1 MCKKR
6 YVGKIYKTTD
16 GYFTG
21 SDHIKKPRRVA
32 VIHQRKDD
40 KAVAV
45 VKLRSKKDKIS
56 NYYIPKLI
64 LKPKNHPS
72 LTKDSIVENNII
84 VGKKEDE
91 SYKAIYTSDFID
103 LNDKL
108 TGREL
113 RKIKKATN
121 KRNKNKIK
129 KWKRHFKK

>member
-1 MCKKR
+1 MCKKS

-21 SDHIKKPRRVA
+21 SNHIKKPRRVA

-40 KAVAV
+40 NAVAV
-45 VKLRSKKDKIS
+45 VKIRSKKDKVS

-84 VGKKEDE
+84 VGKKEDGKFK
-91 SYKAIYTSDFID
+91 SIYTTEFVE

-108 TGREL
+108 TRSEL
-113 RKIKKATN
+113 RKIKKAT
-121 KRNKNKIK
+121 KKSNKNKIK
-129 KWKRHFKK
+129 KWKRHFK